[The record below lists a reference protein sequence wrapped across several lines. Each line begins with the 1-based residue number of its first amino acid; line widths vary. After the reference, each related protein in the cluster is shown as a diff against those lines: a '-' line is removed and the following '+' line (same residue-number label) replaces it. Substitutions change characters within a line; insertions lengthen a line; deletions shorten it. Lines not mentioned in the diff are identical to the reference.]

1 MEQAALLWL
10 VVLVVLIA
18 LFLLTLRRLS
28 VLVGRTRSLE
38 RYQKLTR
45 QLADRL
51 AATADPFVTQLDEI
65 RRRSGDPRSL
75 AEAMPGAQ
83 DALRAIADEGRG
95 AKVPR
100 GLAQARRRR
109 SPSSWSGPSV
119 PPSWSATGWTRS
131 SRTAGVATSRP
142 RRRSSAARSTCA
154 TRPRPSSRIVAGD
167 RRGPA
172 RGPAHPLRPGR
183 TRARSSVPTY
193 IVDGDLDDRLL
204 RAAQTSRR
212 TPYVVV
218 SSRYT
223 TTGCG
228 CSRLEGRCAVR
239 IAGPVTRGSST
250 PGTWTSRRSSAVAAS
265 ARRARTRF
273 TTYERVEAARLI
285 VVKRDGDAPGVR
297 PRQAR
302 STACARP

>member
-28 VLVGRTRSLE
+28 VLVGRTRALE

-100 GLAQARRRR
+100 GLAREAAAFTVELERAVRAAELV
-109 SPSSWSGPSV
+109 GHGLD
-119 PPSWSATGWTRS
+119 AL
-131 SRTAGVATSRP
+131 VADRGGRDLEAQTSLKRGTLNL
-142 RRRSSAARSTCA
+142 RHSTEAA
-154 TRPRPSSRIVAGD
+154 SRIVAEI
-167 RRGPA
+167 A
-172 RGPAHPLRPGR
+172 AVRPGDLL
-183 TRARSSVPTY
+183 TRADQADALRSTVPTY
-193 IVDGDLDDRLL
+193 IVDGDLDDR
-204 RAAQTSRR
+204 S
-212 TPYVVV
+212 
-218 SSRYT
+218 
-223 TTGCG
+223 
-228 CSRLEGRCAVR
+228 
-239 IAGPVTRGSST
+239 
-250 PGTWTSRRSSAVAAS
+250 
-265 ARRARTRF
+265 
-273 TTYERVEAARLI
+273 
-285 VVKRDGDAPGVR
+285 
-297 PRQAR
+297 
-302 STACARP
+302 